1 MKLNFSIRTLR
12 DLLFTAIYAFTALKT
27 VSKVCKWVTGRFNI
41 NALASLSQGGRL
53 ESTDVMVIG
62 ETTTGKLLYSGI
74 RATIFHNKNDKID
87 FQKRL
92 QFTEDL
98 VNTSRLVST
107 HFARLK
113 VRLVKITRYTA
124 HGETYYKAGNFVWNR
139 YNKTV
144 PAEETTILRWDILF
158 RSRLDK
164 LITSVTMNIWNLM
177 ARYDLGEEEL
187 VERIRTAEAERCASG
202 RL

>member
-12 DLLFTAIYAFTALKT
+12 DLLFTTIYAFTAVKT
-27 VSKVCKWVTGRFNI
+27 VSKVCKWVTGRFKI
-41 NALASLSQGGRL
+41 NALASLSQGYRL
-53 ESTDVMVIG
+53 DSTDVMVVG
-62 ETTTGKLLYSGI
+62 ETPNGKLLYSGI
-74 RATIFHNKNDKID
+74 RATIFHNKNDAID

-92 QFTEDL
+92 QFTEDI

-113 VRLVKITRYTA
+113 VKLIKITRYTE
-124 HGETYYKAGNFVWNR
+124 HGETYFKAGNFIWNR
-139 YNKTV
+139 YKPV
-144 PAEETTILRWDILF
+144 PAVATTILIWDVIF

-164 LITSVTMNIWNLM
+164 LITSITMNVWALM
-177 ARYDLGEEEL
+177 ARYDLGEAEL
-187 VERIRTAEAERCASG
+187 VERIRTAEAERRASE

>member
-27 VSKVCKWVTGRFNI
+27 VSKVCKWVTGRFKI
-41 NALASLSQGGRL
+41 NALASLSQGERL
-53 ESTDVMVIG
+53 DSTDVMVVG
-62 ETTTGKLLYSGI
+62 ETQNGKLLFSGI

-92 QFTEDL
+92 QFTEDI

-107 HFARLK
+107 HYGNLK
-113 VRLVKITRYTA
+113 VRLLKLTRYTA
-124 HGETYYKAGNFVWNR
+124 HGETFFKAGNFVWNR
-139 YNKTV
+139 YNQV
-144 PAEETTILRWDILF
+144 PAEETTILRWDVIF

-164 LITSVTMNIWNLM
+164 LITSITMNIWNLM

-187 VERIRTAEAERCASG
+187 VERIRTAEAERSASG
-202 RL
+202 WL

>member
-27 VSKVCKWVTGRFNI
+27 VSKVCNWVTGRFKI
-41 NALASLSQGGRL
+41 NALASLSQGERL
-53 ESTDVMVIG
+53 DSTDVMVVG
-62 ETTTGKLLYSGI
+62 ETQNGKLLYSGI

-87 FQKRL
+87 FLKRL

-107 HFARLK
+107 HYGNLK
-113 VRLVKITRYTA
+113 VRLLKITRYTA
-124 HGETYYKAGNFVWNR
+124 HGETYFKAGNFVWNR
-139 YNKTV
+139 YNTV
-144 PAEETTILRWDILF
+144 PAEETTILRWDIIF

-164 LITSVTMNIWNLM
+164 LITSITMNIWALM

-187 VERIRTAEAERCASG
+187 VERIRIAEAERRASG
-202 RL
+202 RR

>member
-27 VSKVCKWVTGRFNI
+27 VSKVCNWVTGRFKI
-41 NALASLSQGGRL
+41 NALASLSQWERL
-53 ESTDVMVIG
+53 TSTDVMVVG
-62 ETTTGKLLYSGI
+62 ETQNGKLLYSGI

-107 HFARLK
+107 HYGNLK
-113 VRLVKITRYTA
+113 VRLLKITRYTA
-124 HGETYYKAGNFVWNR
+124 HGETFFKAGNFVWNR
-139 YNKTV
+139 YNTV
-144 PAEETTILRWDILF
+144 PAEETTILRWDIIF

-164 LITSVTMNIWNLM
+164 LITSITMNIWALM

-187 VERIRTAEAERCASG
+187 VERIRIAEAERRASG
-202 RL
+202 RR

>member
-27 VSKVCKWVTGRFNI
+27 VSKVCNWVTGRFKI
-41 NALASLSQGGRL
+41 NALASLSQGERL
-53 ESTDVMVIG
+53 DSTDVMVVG
-62 ETTTGKLLYSGI
+62 ETQNGKLLYSGI

-87 FQKRL
+87 FLKRL

-107 HFARLK
+107 HYGNLK
-113 VRLVKITRYTA
+113 VRLLKITRYTA
-124 HGETYYKAGNFVWNR
+124 HGETYFKAGNFVWNR
-139 YNKTV
+139 YNTV
-144 PAEETTILRWDILF
+144 PAEETTILRWDIIF

-164 LITSVTMNIWNLM
+164 LITSITMNIWNIM

-187 VERIRTAEAERCASG
+187 VERIRIAEAERRASG
-202 RL
+202 RR

>member
-27 VSKVCKWVTGRFNI
+27 VSKVCKWVTGRFKI
-41 NALASLSQGGRL
+41 NALASLSQGERL
-53 ESTDVMVIG
+53 DSTDVMVVG
-62 ETTTGKLLYSGI
+62 ETQNGKLLYSGI

-92 QFTEDL
+92 QFTDDL
-98 VNTSRLVST
+98 INTSRLVST
-107 HFARLK
+107 HYGNLK
-113 VRLVKITRYTA
+113 VRLIKITRYTA
-124 HGETYYKAGNFVWNR
+124 HGETYFKAGNFVWNR
-139 YNKTV
+139 YKPV
-144 PAEETTILRWDILF
+144 PVEETTILRWDVIF

-164 LITSVTMNIWNLM
+164 LITSITMNIWNLM

-187 VERIRTAEAERCASG
+187 VERIRIAEAERRASG
-202 RL
+202 RR